1 MKYSLNTFRL
11 YKDESIFS
19 MIIRLRVVMKEKVD
33 MKKLKSAMNTAIK
46 RYPYFAVRVGLD
58 EDGGYVLEPNA
69 EEVVILGK
77 TWHLPK
83 LGSRAAN
90 GHLLFVQCE
99 GREINF
105 YISHALCGGRGAQPW
120 VMSTVWQYVKEKY
133 HVEPVAPAIRKPDSP
148 LLPGEAE
155 EPTIEMLGTEQPIF
169 LYNSKKPAVLGMDYL
184 NGMYNPFM
192 RKPNFRLYTFAQK
205 DILSFVKNND
215 SSVASFFLVVTAKAL
230 DKVLPEKIRV
240 IGGETAHNPMAS
252 LGMPHSHIDL
262 LSHVHLDYTR
272 EQLQWDMEKLGT
284 MTRGQIALQTDP
296 SVSFAELRKEF
307 CFLEELE
314 TIHGQKQKLAYF
326 KKHDPYAGKNAQHGT
341 FIANYTGWMDWGEV
355 ADYVDSFVF
364 IVEGHVLLEVSS
376 LGDRIFL
383 SFMQLLDEKKYTDA
397 FEAVLTEL
405 GIPFQAEGPFPKRLT
420 KHELPRE
427 KTPSVCWYK
436 KIFSFQR

>member
-1 MKYSLNTFRL
+1 
-11 YKDESIFS
+11 
-19 MIIRLRVVMKEKVD
+19 V
-33 MKKLKSAMNTAIK
+33 
-46 RYPYFAVRVGLD
+46 
-58 EDGGYVLEPNA
+58 PN
-69 EEVVILGK
+69 
-77 TWHLPK
+77 
-83 LGSRAAN
+83 
-90 GHLLFVQCE
+90 
-99 GREINF
+99 
-105 YISHALCGGRGAQPW
+105 
-120 VMSTVWQYVKEKY
+120 
-133 HVEPVAPAIRKPDSP
+133 APAIRKPDSP

-155 EPTIEMLGTEQPIF
+155 EPTLEMLGEEQPIF
-169 LYNSKKPAVLGMDYL
+169 RYNSKKPAILGSDYL
-184 NGMYNPFM
+184 NGMYNPFK

-205 DILSFVKNND
+205 DILSFAKNND

-240 IGGETAHNPMAS
+240 IGGETAHNPAAS

-307 CFLEELE
+307 RFLEELE
-314 TIHGQKQKLAYF
+314 TIHGQKQKLAYY
-326 KKHDPYAGKNAQHGT
+326 KKHDPFAGKNAQHGI
-341 FIANYTGWMDWGEV
+341 FIANYTGWMDWGEA

-383 SFMQLLDEKKYTDA
+383 SFMQLLDEKKYTYA

-405 GIPFQAEGPFPKRLT
+405 GIAFQAEGPFPKRLT
-420 KHELPRE
+420 KHTLPRE
-427 KTPSVCWYK
+427 KTHSACFLRK
-436 KIFSFQR
+436 KAGQ

>member
-1 MKYSLNTFRL
+1 MKYSLNTFKL
-11 YKDESIFS
+11 YKDESVFA
-19 MIIRLRVVMKEKVD
+19 MIMRLRVVMKEAVD
-33 MKKLKSAMNTAIK
+33 VNKLKSAVNTAIK
-46 RYPYFAVRVGLD
+46 RYPYFAVRVVLD
-58 EDGGYVLEPNA
+58 EDGGYVLESNP
-69 EEVVILGK
+69 EEVVILGR
-77 TWHLPK
+77 TRRLPR

-90 GHLLFVQCE
+90 RHLLFVQCE

-120 VMSTVWQYVKEKY
+120 VMTTVYQYIIEKY
-133 HVEPVAPAIRKPDSP
+133 HVVPNAPAIRKPDSP

-155 EPTIEMLGTEQPIF
+155 EPTLEMLGNEPPIF
-169 LYNSKKPAVLGMDYL
+169 RYSSKKPAILGVDYL
-184 NGMYNPFM
+184 NGMYNPFK

-205 DILSFVKNND
+205 DIMSFVKNND
-215 SSVASFFLVVTAKAL
+215 SSVASFFLIVTAKAL

-240 IGGETAHNPMAS
+240 IGGETAHNPTAS

-272 EQLQWDMEKLGT
+272 EQLQWNMEKLGT

-307 CFLEELE
+307 RFLEELE
-314 TIHGQKQKLAYF
+314 MIHGQKQKLAYF
-326 KKHDPYAGKNAQHGT
+326 KKHDPFAGKNAQHGT

-355 ADYVDSFVF
+355 ADYVDSFVC
-364 IVEGHVLLEVSS
+364 IEEGHVLLEVYS

-420 KHELPRE
+420 KHELPKE
-427 KTPSVCWYK
+427 KTRPVC
-436 KIFSFQR
+436 

>member
-1 MKYSLNTFRL
+1 
-11 YKDESIFS
+11 
-19 MIIRLRVVMKEKVD
+19 V
-33 MKKLKSAMNTAIK
+33 
-46 RYPYFAVRVGLD
+46 
-58 EDGGYVLEPNA
+58 
-69 EEVVILGK
+69 
-77 TWHLPK
+77 
-83 LGSRAAN
+83 N

-120 VMSTVWQYVKEKY
+120 VMTTVYQYIIEKY
-133 HVEPVAPAIRKPDSP
+133 HVVPNAPTIRKPDSP

-155 EPTIEMLGTEQPIF
+155 EPTLEMLGTEQPIF
-169 LYNSKKPAVLGMDYL
+169 RYKSKKPAVLGLDYL
-184 NGMYNPFM
+184 NGMYNPFK

-215 SSVASFFLVVTAKAL
+215 SSVASFFLVVMAKAL

-240 IGGETAHNPMAS
+240 IGGETAHNPTAS

-326 KKHDPYAGKNAQHGT
+326 KKHDPFAGKNAQHGT

-397 FEAVLTEL
+397 FEAVLKEL

-427 KTPSVCWYK
+427 KTPSVCWRK
-436 KIFSFQR
+436 KTAEQS

>member
-11 YKDESIFS
+11 YKNESIFS

-33 MKKLKSAMNTAIK
+33 MKTLNSAVNTAIK
-46 RYPYFAVRVGLD
+46 RFPYFAVRVGLD

-69 EEVVILGK
+69 AEVVVLGR

-83 LGSRAAN
+83 LGSRAVK

-133 HVEPVAPAIRKPDSP
+133 HVEPVAPEIRKPGSP
-148 LLPGEAE
+148 LLPGEAD
-155 EPTIEMLGTEQPIF
+155 EPTLEMLGTEQPVF
-169 LYNSKKPAVLGMDYL
+169 RYKSKKPAILGIDYL
-184 NGMYNPFM
+184 NGMYNPFK
-192 RKPNFRLYTFAQK
+192 RKPNFMLYTFAQK
-205 DILSFVKNND
+205 DIVSFVKSKD
-215 SSVASFFLVVTAKAL
+215 SSVASFFLIVMAKAL
-230 DKVLPEKIRV
+230 DRVLPEKIRV
-240 IGGETAHNPMAS
+240 IGGETAHNPTAS

-262 LSHVHLDYTR
+262 LSHVHIDFTR

-284 MTRGQIALQTDP
+284 MTRGQIVLQTDP

-314 TIHGQKQKLAYF
+314 AIHGQKQKLAYF
-326 KKHDPYAGKNAQHGT
+326 KKHDPYEGKNAQHGT

-383 SFMQLLDEKKYTDA
+383 SFMQLLDEKKYTGA

-405 GIPFQAEGPFPKRLT
+405 GIPFQSEGPFPKRLT

-427 KTPSVCWYK
+427 KTACAFVRK
-436 KIFSFQR
+436 KKAFS

>member
-19 MIIRLRVVMKEKVD
+19 MIIRLRVVMKDAVD
-33 MKKLKSAMNTAIK
+33 MAKLKSAVNTAIK

-58 EDGGYVLEPNA
+58 EDGGYILQSNP
-69 EEVVILGK
+69 EEVVILGR
-77 TWHLPK
+77 TRRLPK

-120 VMSTVWQYVKEKY
+120 VMTTVYQYIVEKY
-133 HVEPVAPAIRKPDSP
+133 HVVPNAPAIRKPDSP

-169 LYNSKKPAVLGMDYL
+169 RYNSKKPAILGLDYL
-184 NGMYNPFM
+184 NGMYNPFK
-192 RKPNFRLYTFAQK
+192 RKPNFMLYTFAQK
-205 DILSFVKNND
+205 DIVSYDKEND
-215 SSVASFFLVVTAKAL
+215 SSVASFFLIVMAKAL
-230 DKVLPEKIRV
+230 DKVLPEKISV
-240 IGGETAHNPMAS
+240 IGGETAHNPTAS
-252 LGMPHSHIDL
+252 LGIPHSHIDL

-296 SVSFAELRKEF
+296 SVSFAELKKEF
-307 CFLEELE
+307 RFLEELE
-314 TIHGQKQKLAYF
+314 SVHGQKQKLAYF
-326 KKHDPYAGKNAQHGT
+326 NKHDPYAGKDAQHGT

-383 SFMQLLDEKKYTDA
+383 SFMQLLDEKKYTNA

-405 GIPFQAEGPFPKRLT
+405 GIPFQSEGPFPKRLT
-420 KHELPRE
+420 KHELPKE
-427 KTPSVCWYK
+427 KAPC
-436 KIFSFQR
+436 IFGLKRKSKQ

>member
-1 MKYSLNTFRL
+1 MKYSLNTFKL
-11 YKDESIFS
+11 YKDESIFA
-19 MIIRLRVVMKEKVD
+19 MIMRIRVVMKEKVD
-33 MKKLKSAMNTAIK
+33 VKKLRSAVNIAIK
-46 RYPYFAVRVGLD
+46 RYPYFSVRVGLD
-58 EDGGYVLEPNA
+58 EDGGYVLASNP
-69 EEVVILGK
+69 EEVVILGRK
-77 TWHLPK
+77 RHLPR
-83 LGSRAAN
+83 LGSRAVN

-120 VMSTVWQYVKEKY
+120 VMTTVYQYIIEKY
-133 HVEPVAPAIRKPDSP
+133 HVVPNAPTIRKPDSP

-169 LYNSKKPAVLGMDYL
+169 RYKSKKPAVLGLDYL
-184 NGMYNPFM
+184 NGMYNPFK

-215 SSVASFFLVVTAKAL
+215 SSVASFFLVVMAKAL

-240 IGGETAHNPMAS
+240 IGGETAHNPTAS

-326 KKHDPYAGKNAQHGT
+326 KKHDPLEGKNAQHGT

-355 ADYVDSFVF
+355 ADYMDSFVF

-397 FEAVLTEL
+397 FEAVLKEL

-427 KTPSVCWYK
+427 KTPSVCWRK
-436 KIFSFQR
+436 KTAEQS

>member
-11 YKDESIFS
+11 YKNESIFS

-33 MKKLKSAMNTAIK
+33 MKILHSAVNTAIR

-69 EEVVILGK
+69 AQVVVLGR
-77 TWHLPK
+77 TWRLPR
-83 LGSRAAN
+83 LGSRAVN

-99 GREINF
+99 DREINF

-133 HVEPVAPAIRKPDSP
+133 HVEPVAPEIRKPGSP

-155 EPTIEMLGTEQPIF
+155 EPTLEMLGTEPPVF
-169 LYNSKKPAVLGMDYL
+169 RYKSKNPAILGIDYL
-184 NGMYNPFM
+184 NGMYNPFK
-192 RKPNFRLYTFAQK
+192 RKPNFMLYTFAQK
-205 DILSFVKNND
+205 DIVSFVKNND
-215 SSVASFFLVVTAKAL
+215 SSVASFFLIVMAKAL

-240 IGGETAHNPMAS
+240 IGGETAHNPTAS
-252 LGMPHSHIDL
+252 LGIPHSHIDL
-262 LSHVHLDYTR
+262 LSHVHIDFTR
-272 EQLQWDMEKLGT
+272 EQLQWNMEKLGT
-284 MTRGQIALQTDP
+284 MTRGQIVLQTDP

-307 CFLEELE
+307 CFLQELE
-314 TIHGQKQKLAYF
+314 GVHGQKQKLAYF
-326 KKHDPYAGKNAQHGT
+326 KKHDPYEGKNAQHGT
-341 FIANYTGWMDWGEV
+341 FICNYTGWMDWGEA

-364 IVEGHVLLEVSS
+364 IVEGHALLEVSS

-405 GIPFQAEGPFPKRLT
+405 GIPFRSEGPFPKKLT
-420 KHELPRE
+420 KHALPRE
-427 KTPSVCWYK
+427 KTACAFGSSSK
-436 KIFSFQR
+436 RR

>member
-19 MIIRLRVVMKEKVD
+19 MIIRLRVVMKEAVD
-33 MKKLKSAMNTAIK
+33 AEKLKSAVNIARK

-58 EDGGYVLEPNA
+58 EDGGYVLHPNPSDI
-69 EEVVILGK
+69 VILGR
-77 TWHLPK
+77 TRQLPK
-83 LGSRAAN
+83 LGSRSVN
-90 GHLLFVQCE
+90 GHLLFVQYE

-120 VMSTVWQYVKEKY
+120 VMTTVYQYIIEKY
-133 HVEPVAPAIRKPDSP
+133 HVVPEAPAIRKPDSP

-155 EPTIEMLGTEQPIF
+155 EPTLEMLGTQEPIF
-169 LYNSKKPAVLGMDYL
+169 RYKSKQPAILGTDYL
-184 NGMYNPFM
+184 NGMYNPFK

-215 SSVASFFLVVTAKAL
+215 SSVASFFLVVMAKAL

-252 LGMPHSHIDL
+252 LGMPHSHLDL

-314 TIHGQKQKLAYF
+314 AIPGQKQKLAYF
-326 KKHDPYAGKNAQHGT
+326 RKHDPYAGKNAQHGT

-355 ADYVDSFVF
+355 ANYVDSFVF
-364 IVEGHVLLEVSS
+364 IVEGHVLLEVSA

-405 GIPFQAEGPFPKRLT
+405 GIPFQSEGPFPKRLT

-427 KTPSVCWYK
+427 KTPCVFRPWKRSGR
-436 KIFSFQR
+436 S

>member
-1 MKYSLNTFRL
+1 MKFSLNTFRL

-19 MIIRLRVVMKEKVD
+19 MIIRLRVVMKDAVD
-33 MKKLKSAMNTAIK
+33 MAKLKSAVNTAIK

-58 EDGGYVLEPNA
+58 EDGGYILQSNP
-69 EEVVILGK
+69 EEVVILGR
-77 TWHLPK
+77 TRRLPK

-120 VMSTVWQYVKEKY
+120 VMTTVYQYIIEKY
-133 HVEPVAPAIRKPDSP
+133 HVVPVAPAIRKPDSP

-169 LYNSKKPAVLGMDYL
+169 RYNSKKPAILGLDYL
-184 NGMYNPFM
+184 NGMYNPFK
-192 RKPNFRLYTFAQK
+192 RKPNFMLYTFAQK
-205 DILSFVKNND
+205 DIVSYVKEND
-215 SSVASFFLVVTAKAL
+215 SSVASFFLIVMAKAL
-230 DKVLPEKIRV
+230 DKVLPEKISV
-240 IGGETAHNPMAS
+240 IGGETAHNPTAS
-252 LGMPHSHIDL
+252 LGIPHSHIDL

-296 SVSFAELRKEF
+296 SVSFAELKKEF
-307 CFLEELE
+307 RFLEELE
-314 TIHGQKQKLAYF
+314 SVHGQKQKLAYF
-326 KKHDPYAGKNAQHGT
+326 NKHDPYAGKDAQHGT

-383 SFMQLLDEKKYTDA
+383 SFMQLLDEKKYTNA

-405 GIPFQAEGPFPKRLT
+405 GIPFQSEGPFPKRLT
-420 KHELPRE
+420 KHELPKE
-427 KTPSVCWYK
+427 KAPC
-436 KIFSFQR
+436 IFGLKRKSKQ

>member
-1 MKYSLNTFRL
+1 M
-11 YKDESIFS
+11 
-19 MIIRLRVVMKEKVD
+19 
-33 MKKLKSAMNTAIK
+33 
-46 RYPYFAVRVGLD
+46 
-58 EDGGYVLEPNA
+58 
-69 EEVVILGK
+69 
-77 TWHLPK
+77 
-83 LGSRAAN
+83 N

-120 VMSTVWQYVKEKY
+120 VMTTVYQYIIEKY
-133 HVEPVAPAIRKPDSP
+133 HVVPNAPTIRKPDSP

-155 EPTIEMLGTEQPIF
+155 EPTLEMLGTEQPIF
-169 LYNSKKPAVLGMDYL
+169 RYKSKKPAVLGLDYL
-184 NGMYNPFM
+184 NGMYNPFK

-215 SSVASFFLVVTAKAL
+215 SSVASFFLVVMAKAL

-240 IGGETAHNPMAS
+240 IGGETAHNPTAS

-314 TIHGQKQKLAYF
+314 TIHGSWHITKS
-326 KKHDPYAGKNAQHGT
+326 
-341 FIANYTGWMDWGEV
+341 M
-355 ADYVDSFVF
+355 
-364 IVEGHVLLEVSS
+364 
-376 LGDRIFL
+376 
-383 SFMQLLDEKKYTDA
+383 
-397 FEAVLTEL
+397 
-405 GIPFQAEGPFPKRLT
+405 IPSP
-420 KHELPRE
+420 E
-427 KTPSVCWYK
+427 KTPSTEPLLPTIQAGWTGAKPRTMWIPLCSSWKAMCCSKYPRWETGS
-436 KIFSFQR
+436 FSASCSFWTRRNTRMPLKLS

>member
-1 MKYSLNTFRL
+1 MKYSLNTFKL

-19 MIIRLRVVMKEKVD
+19 MIIRLRVVMKENVD
-33 MKKLKSAMNTAIK
+33 MKTLDSAVNTAIK
-46 RYPYFAVRVGLD
+46 RFPYFAVRVGLD
-58 EDGGYVLEPNA
+58 EDGGYVLEPNT
-69 EEVVILGK
+69 EKVVILGK

-83 LGSRAAN
+83 LGSRAVK

-105 YISHALCGGRGAQPW
+105 YISHALCGGKGAQPW
-120 VMSTVWQYVKEKY
+120 VMSTIWQYVKEKY
-133 HVEPVAPAIRKPDSP
+133 HVEPIAPEIRKPGSP

-155 EPTIEMLGTEQPIF
+155 EPTLEMLGTEPPIF
-169 LYNSKKPAVLGMDYL
+169 CYKSKKPAILGIDYL
-184 NGMYNPFM
+184 NGMYNPFK
-192 RKPNFRLYTFAQK
+192 RKPNFMLYTFAQK

-215 SSVASFFLVVTAKAL
+215 SSVASFFLVVMAKAL

-240 IGGETAHNPMAS
+240 IGCETAHNPTVS
-252 LGMPHSHIDL
+252 LGIPHSHIDL

-284 MTRGQIALQTDP
+284 MTRGQIVLQTDP

-307 CFLEELE
+307 CFLEDLE
-314 TIHGQKQKLAYF
+314 AIHGQRQKLAYF
-326 KKHDPYAGKNAQHGT
+326 KKYDPYEGKNAQHGT

-364 IVEGHVLLEVSS
+364 VVEGHVLLEVSS
-376 LGDRIFL
+376 MGDRIFL
-383 SFMQLLDEKKYTDA
+383 SFMQLLDSKKYTGA
-397 FEAVLTEL
+397 FEAVLKEL
-405 GIPFQAEGPFPKRLT
+405 GIPFRAEGPFPKRLT

-427 KTPSVCWYK
+427 KTACAFALKEKV
-436 KIFSFQR
+436 I

>member
-1 MKYSLNTFRL
+1 MKYSLNTFKL
-11 YKDESIFS
+11 YKDESVFA
-19 MIIRLRVVMKEKVD
+19 MIMRIRVVMKEKVD
-33 MKKLKSAMNTAIK
+33 VKTLKSAVNIAIR

-58 EDGGYVLEPNA
+58 EDGGYVLASNPEQ
-69 EEVVILGK
+69 VVILGR
-77 TWHLPK
+77 TRRLPR
-83 LGSRAAN
+83 LGSRAVN

-120 VMSTVWQYVKEKY
+120 VMTTVYQYIIERYRLV
-133 HVEPVAPAIRKPDSP
+133 PNAPAIRRPDSP

-155 EPTIEMLGTEQPIF
+155 EPTLEMLGTDQPIF
-169 LYNSKKPAVLGMDYL
+169 RYRSKNPAVLGIDYL
-184 NGMYNPFM
+184 NGMYNPFK

-205 DILSFVKNND
+205 DILSFAKNND
-215 SSVASFFLVVTAKAL
+215 SSVASFFLVVMAKAL

-240 IGGETAHNPMAS
+240 IGGETAHNPSAS

-314 TIHGQKQKLAYF
+314 TIHGQKQKLTYF
-326 KKHDPYAGKNAQHGT
+326 KKHDPFAGKNAQHGT

-397 FEAVLTEL
+397 FEAVLKEL

-420 KHELPRE
+420 KHALPRE
-427 KTPSVCWYK
+427 KIRK
-436 KIFSFQR
+436 KAGQ

>member
-19 MIIRLRVVMKEKVD
+19 MIIRLRVVMKDAVD
-33 MKKLKSAMNTAIK
+33 MAKLKSAVNTAIK

-58 EDGGYVLEPNA
+58 EDGGYILQSNP
-69 EEVVILGK
+69 EEVVILGR
-77 TWHLPK
+77 TRRLPK

-120 VMSTVWQYVKEKY
+120 VMTTVYQYIIEKY
-133 HVEPVAPAIRKPDSP
+133 HVVPVAPAIRKPDSP

-169 LYNSKKPAVLGMDYL
+169 RYNSKKPAILGLDYL
-184 NGMYNPFM
+184 NGMYNPFK
-192 RKPNFRLYTFAQK
+192 RKPNFMLYTFAQK
-205 DILSFVKNND
+205 DIVSYVKEND
-215 SSVASFFLVVTAKAL
+215 SSVASFFLIVMAKAL
-230 DKVLPEKIRV
+230 DKVLPEKISV
-240 IGGETAHNPMAS
+240 IGGETAHNPTAS
-252 LGMPHSHIDL
+252 LGIPHSHIDL

-296 SVSFAELRKEF
+296 SVSFAELKKEF
-307 CFLEELE
+307 RFLEELE
-314 TIHGQKQKLAYF
+314 SVHGQKQKLAYF
-326 KKHDPYAGKNAQHGT
+326 NKHDPYAGKDAQHGT

-383 SFMQLLDEKKYTDA
+383 SFMQLLDEKKYTNA

-405 GIPFQAEGPFPKRLT
+405 GIPFQSEGPFPKRLT
-420 KHELPRE
+420 KHELPKE
-427 KTPSVCWYK
+427 KAPC
-436 KIFSFQR
+436 IFGLKRKSKQ

>member
-11 YKDESIFS
+11 YKNESIFS

-33 MKKLKSAMNTAIK
+33 MKTLNSAVNTAIK
-46 RYPYFAVRVGLD
+46 RFPYFAVRVGLD

-69 EEVVILGK
+69 AEVVVLGR

-83 LGSRAAN
+83 LGSRAVN

-133 HVEPVAPAIRKPDSP
+133 HVEPVAPEIRKPGSP
-148 LLPGEAE
+148 LLPGEAD
-155 EPTIEMLGTEQPIF
+155 EPTLEMLGTEQPVF
-169 LYNSKKPAVLGMDYL
+169 RYKSKKPAILGIDYL
-184 NGMYNPFM
+184 NGMYNPFK
-192 RKPNFRLYTFAQK
+192 RKPNFMLYTFAQK
-205 DILSFVKNND
+205 DIVSFVKSKD
-215 SSVASFFLVVTAKAL
+215 SSVASFFLIVMAKAL
-230 DKVLPEKIRV
+230 DRVLPEKIRV
-240 IGGETAHNPMAS
+240 IGGETAHNPTAS

-262 LSHVHLDYTR
+262 LSHVHIDFTR

-284 MTRGQIALQTDP
+284 MTRGQIVLQTDP

-314 TIHGQKQKLAYF
+314 AIHGQKQKLAYF
-326 KKHDPYAGKNAQHGT
+326 KKHDPYEGKNAQHGT

-383 SFMQLLDEKKYTDA
+383 SFMQLLDEKKYTGA

-405 GIPFQAEGPFPKRLT
+405 GIPFQSEGPFPKRLT

-427 KTPSVCWYK
+427 KTACAFVRK
-436 KIFSFQR
+436 KKAFS

>member
-1 MKYSLNTFRL
+1 M
-11 YKDESIFS
+11 
-19 MIIRLRVVMKEKVD
+19 
-33 MKKLKSAMNTAIK
+33 
-46 RYPYFAVRVGLD
+46 
-58 EDGGYVLEPNA
+58 
-69 EEVVILGK
+69 
-77 TWHLPK
+77 
-83 LGSRAAN
+83 
-90 GHLLFVQCE
+90 
-99 GREINF
+99 
-105 YISHALCGGRGAQPW
+105 
-120 VMSTVWQYVKEKY
+120 
-133 HVEPVAPAIRKPDSP
+133 
-148 LLPGEAE
+148 
-155 EPTIEMLGTEQPIF
+155 
-169 LYNSKKPAVLGMDYL
+169 
-184 NGMYNPFM
+184 
-192 RKPNFRLYTFAQK
+192 
-205 DILSFVKNND
+205 
-215 SSVASFFLVVTAKAL
+215 AKAL

-240 IGGETAHNPMAS
+240 IGGETAHNPTAS

-326 KKHDPYAGKNAQHGT
+326 KKHDPFAGKNAQHGT

-383 SFMQLLDEKKYTDA
+383 SFLQLLDEKKYTDA
-397 FEAVLTEL
+397 FEAVLKEL

-427 KTPSVCWYK
+427 ETPSVCWRK
-436 KIFSFQR
+436 KTAEQS

>member
-1 MKYSLNTFRL
+1 MKYSLNTFKL
-11 YKDESIFS
+11 YKDESIFA
-19 MIIRLRVVMKEKVD
+19 MIMRIRVVMKEKVD
-33 MKKLKSAMNTAIK
+33 VKKLKSAVNIAIK

-58 EDGGYVLEPNA
+58 EDGGYILAQNPA
-69 EEVVILGK
+69 EVVILGK
-77 TWHLPK
+77 TRRLPR
-83 LGSRAAN
+83 LGSRAVN

-120 VMSTVWQYVKEKY
+120 VMTTVYQYIIERYRLV
-133 HVEPVAPAIRKPDSP
+133 PNAPAIRRPDSP

-155 EPTIEMLGTEQPIF
+155 EPTLEMLGTDQPIF
-169 LYNSKKPAVLGMDYL
+169 RYRSKNPAVLGIDYL
-184 NGMYNPFM
+184 NGMYNPFK

-205 DILSFVKNND
+205 DILTFAKNND

-230 DKVLPEKIRV
+230 DRVLPEKIRV
-240 IGGETAHNPMAS
+240 IGGETAHNPAAS

-307 CFLEELE
+307 RFLEELE
-314 TIHGQKQKLAYF
+314 TIHGQKQKLAYY
-326 KKHDPYAGKNAQHGT
+326 KKHDPFAGKNAQHGT
-341 FIANYTGWMDWGEV
+341 FIANYTGWMDWGEA

-405 GIPFQAEGPFPKRLT
+405 GIAFQAEGPFPKRLT
-420 KHELPRE
+420 KHTLPRE
-427 KTPSVCWYK
+427 KTHSACFLRK
-436 KIFSFQR
+436 KAGQ

>member
-1 MKYSLNTFRL
+1 MKYSLNTFKL

-19 MIIRLRVVMKEKVD
+19 MIIRLRVVMKENVD
-33 MKKLKSAMNTAIK
+33 MKTLDSAVNTAIK
-46 RYPYFAVRVGLD
+46 RFPYFAVRVGLD
-58 EDGGYVLEPNA
+58 EDGGYVLEPNT
-69 EEVVILGK
+69 EKVVILGK

-83 LGSRAAN
+83 LGSRAVK

-105 YISHALCGGRGAQPW
+105 YISHALCGGKGAQPW
-120 VMSTVWQYVKEKY
+120 VMSTIWQYVKEKY
-133 HVEPVAPAIRKPDSP
+133 HVEPIAPEIRKPGSP

-155 EPTIEMLGTEQPIF
+155 EPTLEMLGTEQPIF
-169 LYNSKKPAVLGMDYL
+169 CYKSKKPAILGIDYL
-184 NGMYNPFM
+184 NGMYNPFK
-192 RKPNFRLYTFAQK
+192 RKPNFMLYTFAQK

-215 SSVASFFLVVTAKAL
+215 SSVASFFLVVMAKAL

-240 IGGETAHNPMAS
+240 IGCETAHNPTVS
-252 LGMPHSHIDL
+252 LGIPHSHIDL

-284 MTRGQIALQTDP
+284 MTRGQIVLQTDP

-307 CFLEELE
+307 CFLEDLE
-314 TIHGQKQKLAYF
+314 AIHGQRQKLAYF
-326 KKHDPYAGKNAQHGT
+326 KKHDPYEGKNAQHGT

-364 IVEGHVLLEVSS
+364 VVEGHVLLEVSS
-376 LGDRIFL
+376 MGDRIFL
-383 SFMQLLDEKKYTDA
+383 SFMQLLDSKKYTGA
-397 FEAVLTEL
+397 FEAVLKEL
-405 GIPFQAEGPFPKRLT
+405 GIPFRAEGPFPKRLT

-427 KTPSVCWYK
+427 KTACAFALKEKV
-436 KIFSFQR
+436 I

>member
-11 YKDESIFS
+11 YKNESVFA
-19 MIIRLRVVMKEKVD
+19 MIMRLRVVMKDTVD
-33 MKKLKSAMNTAIK
+33 TETLKSAVNTAIK
-46 RYPYFAVRVGLD
+46 RYPYFAVRVRLD
-58 EDGGYVLEPNA
+58 EDGGYVLEPNK
-69 EEVVILGK
+69 EEVVVLGK
-77 TWHLPK
+77 ARRLPK
-83 LGSRAAN
+83 LGSRAVN

-120 VMSTVWQYVKEKY
+120 VMTTVYQYVTEKY
-133 HVEPVAPAIRKPDSP
+133 HVVPYAPQIRKPDSP
-148 LLPGEAE
+148 LLPREAE
-155 EPTIEMLGTEQPIF
+155 EPTIEMLGTEEPIF
-169 LYNSKKPAVLGMDYL
+169 RYRSKNPAVLGMDYL
-184 NGMYNPFM
+184 NGMFNPFK
-192 RKPNFRLYTFAQK
+192 RKPNFRVYTFAQK
-205 DILSFVKNND
+205 DILSFAKSND

-230 DKVLPEKIRV
+230 DKVLPEKVSV
-240 IGGETAHNPMAS
+240 IGGETAHNPTAS
-252 LGMPHSHIDL
+252 LGMPYSHIDL

-284 MTRGQIALQTDP
+284 MTRGQISLQTDP

-307 CFLEELE
+307 HLLEEME
-314 TIHGQKQKLAYF
+314 GVHGQKQKLAYF
-326 KKHDPYAGKNAQHGT
+326 KKNDPYEGKNAQHGT

-355 ADYVDSFVF
+355 AEYVDSYVF
-364 IVEGHVLLEVSS
+364 IVEGHVLLEASA

-405 GIPFQAEGPFPKRLT
+405 GIPFRAEGPFPKRLT

-427 KTPSVCWYK
+427 KAPCFFMPRK
-436 KIFSFQR
+436 KAGQ

>member
-1 MKYSLNTFRL
+1 MKYSLNTFKL
-11 YKDESIFS
+11 YKDESIFA
-19 MIIRLRVVMKEKVD
+19 MIMRIRVVMKEKVD
-33 MKKLKSAMNTAIK
+33 VKKLKSAVNIAIK

-58 EDGGYVLEPNA
+58 EDGGY
-69 EEVVILGK
+69 ILAQK
-77 TWHLPK
+77 
-83 LGSRAAN
+83 GSRAVN

-120 VMSTVWQYVKEKY
+120 VMTTVYQYIIEKY
-133 HVEPVAPAIRKPDSP
+133 HVVPNAPTIRKPDSP

-155 EPTIEMLGTEQPIF
+155 EPTLEMLGTEQPIF
-169 LYNSKKPAVLGMDYL
+169 RYKSKKPAVLGLDYL
-184 NGMYNPFM
+184 NGMYNPFK

-215 SSVASFFLVVTAKAL
+215 SSVASFFLVVMAKAL

-240 IGGETAHNPMAS
+240 IGGETAHNPTAS

-314 TIHGQKQKLAYF
+314 TIHGQKQKLAYY
-326 KKHDPYAGKNAQHGT
+326 KKHDPFAGKNAQHGT

-405 GIPFQAEGPFPKRLT
+405 GIAFQAEGPFPKRLT
-420 KHELPRE
+420 KHTLPRE
-427 KTPSVCWYK
+427 KTHSACFLRK
-436 KIFSFQR
+436 KAGQ